1 MQCHHRKKPKKKK
14 LRKTTE
20 NAECWIMS
28 RPYAWTNRN
37 SCKILDLS
45 SHNANSTIITGIQL
59 QYSTF
64 VELWTVIH
72 GKTKALWTHR
82 SNSFGKVHSVENNSR
97 RLSKTQELIS
107 FLKCFLSF
115 FPISSKWMTTL
126 RVLIHMPW
134 LKICPKMNVTQ
145 YSKPQTLKWTWYS
158 TLTPYQQIV
167 DWEKITKMP
176 FLQVTAT
183 IWLREDEHSS
193 VQQMNLIQ
201 QEKQGSVPK

>member
-20 NAECWIMS
+20 NAECWITR

-45 SHNANSTIITGIQL
+45 SHDANSTIITGIQL

-97 RLSKTQELIS
+97 QLSKIQELIS
-107 FLKCFLSF
+107 FLKCFLS
-115 FPISSKWMTTL
+115 SSQF
-126 RVLIHMPW
+126 RQNEW
-134 LKICPKMNVTQ
+134 LPSESSSICLD
-145 YSKPQTLKWTWYS
+145 SRSALKWTWYS
-158 TLTPYQQIV
+158 TL
-167 DWEKITKMP
+167 
-176 FLQVTAT
+176 
-183 IWLREDEHSS
+183 
-193 VQQMNLIQ
+193 N
-201 QEKQGSVPK
+201 PKP